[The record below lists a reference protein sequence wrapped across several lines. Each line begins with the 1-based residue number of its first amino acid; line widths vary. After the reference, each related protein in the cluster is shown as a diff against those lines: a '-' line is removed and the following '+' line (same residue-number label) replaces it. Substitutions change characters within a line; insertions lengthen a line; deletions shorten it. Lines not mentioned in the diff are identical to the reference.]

1 MDTTAYNAA
10 PTRLRNTPSWLLSQV
25 TTHAHRLVWGAFGS
39 ADARNHHYA
48 LLSALEEHG
57 PASQAE
63 LGRRC
68 GIDRSD
74 VVAALNELAGRGL
87 VTRSPDPA
95 DRRRNIVTVTPAG
108 LRQLA
113 RLDEVL
119 GRAQDE
125 LLAGLS
131 ADERDRL
138 IRLLT
143 KILDHHAAQRPNH

>member
-74 VVAALNELAGRGL
+74 VVAALNELAAKDL
-87 VTRSPDPA
+87 VDRSPDPS
-95 DRRRNIVTVTPAG
+95 DRRRNVITLTAAG
-108 LRQLA
+108 ARHLRE
-113 RLDEVL
+113 LDEVL
-119 GRAQDE
+119 TGIQDD
-125 LLAGLS
+125 LLAPLS
-131 ADERDRL
+131 PAEREQFTG
-138 IRLLT
+138 LLT
-143 KILDHHAAQRPNH
+143 RLADHHVPGR